1 MNTTTNPTTTN
12 STATAVRIGCSR
24 GLIELRQSFTNG
36 GELLS
41 HFLWPALMLTVMYF
55 LRDSAFGSGE
65 LMLGT
70 LALPGIL
77 GMNAAMGMVS
87 MSQILTAEREDGTLL
102 RAKATPDGMPA
113 YLIGKVVSVGGGVL
127 ADLAILL
134 IPALLII
141 DGLSAGGPGSWLT
154 VAWVL
159 LLGMAATLPVG
170 AILGSV
176 FTTARGQGLIQLPML
191 AMIAISG
198 IFYPLTSLPE
208 WVQWLG
214 QATPVYWLGL
224 GMRSALLPDA
234 ALTVEIGESWRH
246 WETAGVLGLWAVLG
260 LALAPLVLR
269 RMARRESGSSMSE
282 RREKALRRVG

>member
-1 MNTTTNPTTTN
+1 MNLTT
-12 STATAVRIGCSR
+12 STVRAGCSR

-41 HFLWPALMLTVMYF
+41 HLLWPTMMLTVLYF
-55 LRDSAFGSGE
+55 LRDASFGSAG
-65 LMLGT
+65 LLLGT

-87 MSQILTAEREDGTLL
+87 MSQILTAEREDGTLM

-113 YLIGKVVSVGGGVL
+113 YLIGKVVSVGGGLL

-134 IPALLII
+134 IPGLLII
-141 DGLSAGGPGSWLT
+141 DGLTAGDAGSWLT
-154 VAWVL
+154 VTWVL
-159 LLGMAATLPVG
+159 LLGMAATLPIG

-176 FTTARGQGLIQLPML
+176 FTSARGQGLIQLPVMG
-191 AMIAISG
+191 MIAISG
-198 IFYPLTSLPE
+198 IFYPLTSMPE

-224 GMRSALLPDA
+224 GMRSALLPDS
-234 ALTVEIGESWRH
+234 ALTAEIAESWRH
-246 WETAGVLGLWAVLG
+246 WETAGVLALWAALG

-269 RMARRESGSSMSE
+269 RMARRESGSTVSA